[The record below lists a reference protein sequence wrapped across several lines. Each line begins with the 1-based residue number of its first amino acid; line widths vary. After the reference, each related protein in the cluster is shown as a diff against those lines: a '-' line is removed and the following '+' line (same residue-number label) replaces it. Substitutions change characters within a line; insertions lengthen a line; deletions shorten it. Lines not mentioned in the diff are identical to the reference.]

1 MRHGVKKAKLGRTY
15 GHRRAMLKN
24 LATSVIKQGL
34 AEDQI
39 DRQVKTTVQ
48 KAKAVRGLVERL
60 ITYAKK
66 GDLTSRRQA
75 ARFIQEPAVLQELF
89 NVIGPRYADR
99 QGGYTR
105 ILKISDS
112 RVGDA
117 SDMALISLVED
128 KLKAKAKKAAP
139 KAEEKPVEAPVA
151 EETPAAEESAEEK

>member
-1 MRHGVKKAKLGRTY
+1 MRHGVKKVKLGRNH
-15 GHRRAMLKN
+15 GHRRALLKN

-34 AEDQI
+34 AEEQI

-48 KAKAVRGLVERL
+48 KAKAVRPLVERL

-75 ARFIQEPAVLQELF
+75 ARFVQEPAVLKGLF
-89 NVIGPRYADR
+89 EVIGPRYEAR

-105 ILKISDS
+105 ILKIADS

-117 SDMALISLVED
+117 ADMALISLVENEI
-128 KLKAKAKKAAP
+128 KVKAA
-139 KAEEKPVEAPVA
+139 KTEVAATAE
-151 EETPAAEESAEEK
+151 